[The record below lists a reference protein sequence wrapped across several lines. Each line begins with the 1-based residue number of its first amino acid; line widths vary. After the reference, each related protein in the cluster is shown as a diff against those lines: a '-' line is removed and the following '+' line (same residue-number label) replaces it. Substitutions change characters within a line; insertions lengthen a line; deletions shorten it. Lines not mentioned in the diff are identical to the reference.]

1 MRHWTKMPKQNANC
15 NLKGTNKSPML
26 FKHPVLAI
34 LLLLV
39 WFVFAIN
46 LCRSFFSLA
55 GSEFFFLL
63 IRVTFSGF
71 SGWLSE

>member
-1 MRHWTKMPKQNANC
+1 
-15 NLKGTNKSPML
+15 ML